1 MSNNSV
7 TFEGNIV
14 RDPEIQF
21 GKTTNNSFT
30 RNAIA
35 VTRSK
40 KVGDEWE
47 EETSFF
53 DFSILDERLAENF
66 CDTFQKGD
74 RVIISG
80 RMEQRTVEN
89 DDGEKRSFYSVIV
102 DICGPSLKWATATI
116 QRNEKKGG
124 TTGSSTP
131 SSSDPFDEL

>member
-1 MSNNSV
+1 MSNNQV
-7 TFEGNIV
+7 VFEGNIV

-21 GKTTNNSFT
+21 GKTNNNSYT

-40 KVGDEWE
+40 KVGDDWE

-74 RVIISG
+74 RVIIAG
-80 RMEQRTVEN
+80 RMEQRTVEQ
-89 DDGEKRSFYSVIV
+89 DDGEKRSYFSVIV
-102 DICGPSLKWATATI
+102 DVAGPSLKWATASIT
-116 QRNEKKGG
+116 RNEKKGG
-124 TTGSSTP
+124 STGSSTP